1 MTMIGGIADKTT
13 NSIHYSIT
21 FVAGIAVGFSQSWQ
35 LTLVMFSAIPVLTI
49 IMAYLKTSTVGFE
62 SKIAKAYAKVRGAI
76 YIYTLLVTQESKR
89 GAIYIYTLLV
99 TPATTIQRLTRGGM
113 DGLLLVSACPFFA
126 RRPAMPPT
134 RRSPTSA
141 RFWRTAA
148 GRRRWPATTRT
159 WPLRRRAGRARAFL
173 WG

>member
-62 SKIAKAYAKVRGAI
+62 SKIAKAYAKV
-76 YIYTLLVTQESKR
+76 R